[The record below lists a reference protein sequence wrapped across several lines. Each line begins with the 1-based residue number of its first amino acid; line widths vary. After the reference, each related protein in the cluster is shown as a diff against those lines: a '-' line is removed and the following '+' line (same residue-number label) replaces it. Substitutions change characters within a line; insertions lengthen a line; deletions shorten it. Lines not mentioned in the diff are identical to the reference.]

1 MHVFWFFKEGKTNGH
16 HFSVSFFPCPSL
28 WLFSQVFGVLLVQT
42 IIYKYGRIT
51 EFVSCYLQFVSEMG
65 PRQCLG
71 RMDDGKSWS
80 LDGKQNLIRLGLC
93 SKFQVGYFI

>member
-28 WLFSQVFGVLLVQT
+28 WLFSQVFGVLRSTYNYIQIWET
-42 IIYKYGRIT
+42 NRIC
-51 EFVSCYLQFVSEMG
+51 FLLSSVGFCVEMG

-71 RMDDGKSWS
+71 RMDDGTSGS
-80 LDGKQNLIRLGLC
+80 LDGKQNLVALW
-93 SKFQVGYFI
+93 SP